1 MMMIGGV
8 TKGMSVVE
16 TFYGGVGVG
25 LTARI
30 TTGDIISTI
39 GGTGATVIM
48 IAGNYPTSYRG
59 FSIYR
64 GWPRTYSN
72 CKHILLSMADAQ
84 SAPF

>member
-1 MMMIGGV
+1 MMMIGGG

-16 TFYGGVGVG
+16 TFYGGVGGVG
-25 LTARI
+25 I
-30 TTGDIISTI
+30 TTGDIDIMSTI
-39 GGTGATVIM
+39 GGIGATVIV
-48 IAGNYPTSYRG
+48 IAGNNPTSCRG

-64 GWPRTYSN
+64 GWPRSYSN